1 MDHAQEQADEIEAL
15 ESIYAGGLF
24 EKLADAPPKVAAAR
38 TVSAFGGAACA
49 RFAWPSRPSGGE
61 NWRLPGAGVQVR
73 VAVDPEAAAE
83 RRGDSA
89 EVCPGDYACALRAC
103 VCAR

>member
-49 RFAWPSRPSGGE
+49 RFAWPCRPNGGE
-61 NWRLPGAGVQVR
+61 NGHLPGAGVQVR

>member
-15 ESIYAGGLF
+15 ESIYAGGHF

-38 TVSAFGGAACA
+38 TLPAFGGAECA
-49 RFAWPSRPSGGE
+49 RVAWPCRPNGGE
-61 NWRLPGAGVQVR
+61 NGHLPGAGVQVR

-89 EVCPGDYACALRAC
+89 EVCLGD
-103 VCAR
+103 